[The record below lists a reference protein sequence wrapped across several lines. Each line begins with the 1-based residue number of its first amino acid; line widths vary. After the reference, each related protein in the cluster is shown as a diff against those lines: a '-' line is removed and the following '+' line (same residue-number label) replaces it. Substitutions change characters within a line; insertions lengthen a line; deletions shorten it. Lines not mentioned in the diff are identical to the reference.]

1 MKTRIG
7 VFALVLLF
15 AGPAVAETI
24 YYAPQVTGKRE
35 RNSIRHYLYVKNLSG
50 DKKAVYDEYGYTT
63 HRVRLNEYGLVREQ
77 WTYYEAGRVFVFDQC
92 HNLVETQ
99 SITPEHRRTWA
110 YQKNVRGYDEDV
122 CCDD

>member
-1 MKTRIG
+1 MKTHIG

-15 AGPAVAETI
+15 AGPAVAEII
-24 YYAPQVTGKRE
+24 YHAPQVTGKRE